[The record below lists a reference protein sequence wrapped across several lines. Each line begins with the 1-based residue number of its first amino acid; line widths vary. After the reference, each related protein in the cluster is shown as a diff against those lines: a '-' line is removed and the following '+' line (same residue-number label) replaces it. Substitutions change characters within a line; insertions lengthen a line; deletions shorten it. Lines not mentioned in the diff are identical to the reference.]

1 MNNNEYVKQSL
12 ELHLFFD
19 RIMKEHSFFLEVA
32 FTEKDNNLKQIAR
45 NFQQTF
51 SNFLKS
57 SISLADGNVTQNF
70 LSSNEIVTKNT
81 LEAESRTTT
90 LTTVPLNTEI
100 TRRELNL
107 RSGNF
112 NVNEMLIRNISS
124 LNQQTL
130 PMIQQLIEFKNS
142 ILNNVLSCRMYTTNY
157 PLLIEHIMN
166 EAKMYHKLLTKIEN
180 RIPLTKQDVFEQE
193 LFWNDIMKEHAE
205 FIRGLL
211 DPTEEALIKTANQ
224 YAEEYKIIIK
234 NLSTNQ
240 TATHLS
246 LNETINF
253 RNFKIAGEEGILNCK
268 IKSII
273 IPLLADH
280 VVREANH
287 FIRLLQSFTTT
298 N

>member
-180 RIPLTKQDVFEQE
+180 RILLTKQDVFEQE

-240 TATHLS
+240 TATNLS

-253 RNFKIAGEEGILNCK
+253 RNFKITGEEGILNCK